1 MSPGKFLTEL
11 CGISA
16 DDKALEV
23 DHIVPRNRGGPDDLT
38 NLQALCYS
46 CNAMKRDRDDTDF
59 RGVMETYGLREPG
72 CPFCD
77 VESAKIVAEN
87 RLCFAIMDKF
97 PVTERHTAIIP
108 KRPSQ
113 IKREI
118 ARADGKVSGFNM
130 GVNEGV
136 SAGQT
141 ISHCHV
147 HLIPRREGDVENPRG
162 GVKGVI
168 PAKQN

>member
-1 MSPGKFLTEL
+1 
-11 CGISA
+11 
-16 DDKALEV
+16 
-23 DHIVPRNRGGPDDLT
+23 
-38 NLQALCYS
+38 
-46 CNAMKRDRDDTDF
+46 MKRDRDDTDF

-97 PVTERHTAIIP
+97 PVTERHTLIIP
-108 KRPSQ
+108 KRHVAKYFELYQPELNAAQSLLSQ

-118 ARADGKVSGFNM
+118 ARADGKVNGFNM
-130 GVNEGV
+130 GVNEGL

-162 GVKGVI
+162 GVRGVI
-168 PAKQN
+168 PAKQNY